1 MKRGQLLTLV
11 FIAFGLCSCLSVS
24 PFDATDPL
32 PYPAEYTARKDLSVD
47 PGDSFFDYCNGTWL
61 KNHPI
66 PAPDKMIGGYYEADP
81 AMEERVETL
90 KKTVPDIGRFF
101 ELLDAI
107 HTNPE
112 ASQAYIDAQK
122 AKIPRPQSKEEAFLT
137 LGRLIADGV
146 DPWGAPI
153 MPAFTVTWD
162 KDHLVATLNPPIEL
176 PDLPMPNPPA
186 PATLV
191 PIVQTKAGGSAPEL
205 IARGI
210 GMDPSEV
217 YMNPSL
223 QLFWSSFENK
233 TLEQLCQI
241 IDGAWDR
248 YGVYV
253 SPEKMGK
260 TSLSSVRSNARASLG
275 YTISY
280 HLAKQFLTEAF
291 KEKYLGFTREIQ
303 ASLSHRIEKVDW
315 LSQTTKAN
323 ALEKLAHCGLYVAYP
338 DQWYE
343 DCVSSY
349 ANCETLVE
357 AVHRNNRNIVLLTKN
372 LAGTDD
378 VFSHQLSSV
387 IYDSNAEYV
396 ASDLTL
402 CNAMYIPLFNCV
414 VIYPALM
421 MPPAAPDEGMSEAC
435 FYAAFVMIG
444 HEFTHGF
451 DSQGSKYDKYGN
463 EQDWWTVADRMA
475 FEDRTQNLINCYS
488 HLEMEPGVVGR
499 SGIYGDGARTLTENI
514 ADLGGFLTVLDAYQ
528 ARLREQ
534 GFGGEELKNQLRKF
548 YESYAHIWSVQY
560 GDNKFS
566 ILQKSD
572 VHSHARLRVNGV
584 VMNTD
589 LWYDLYDVDRNNLLY
604 LPPERRTKIW

>member
-81 AMEERVETL
+81 AMEERVEIL

-122 AKIPRPQSKEEAFLT
+122 AKIARPQTREEAFLT

-217 YMNPSL
+217 YMNPAL

-241 IDGAWDR
+241 VDGAWDR

-291 KEKYLGFTREIQ
+291 KEKYLGITREIQ

-451 DSQGSKYDKYGN
+451 DSQGSKYDQYGN

-534 GFGGEELKNQLRKF
+534 GFGGENSRNSFASSTNPTPTSGRFSMGTISSVSCRKAM
-548 YESYAHIWSVQY
+548 STPTPVSA
-560 GDNKFS
+560 
-566 ILQKSD
+566 
-572 VHSHARLRVNGV
+572 
-584 VMNTD
+584 
-589 LWYDLYDVDRNNLLY
+589 
-604 LPPERRTKIW
+604 